1 MDIATGQH
9 YVDNLHVND
18 QQQLLCN
25 IRQVKN
31 LVIGSNKQKT
41 VIMLCGAVPRLLQ
54 LLGNETMPAKIL
66 VECAVVLGTLA
77 RGGEANRRALVEDGA
92 LPVALRGLAHS
103 DLKLVEACLR
113 FLRLIFTSPVAPINI
128 LYEDATIIP
137 HLIQLLSR
145 SLSTQENVA
154 SILAHCCKT
163 HEHQLI
169 LLQHGSVQALSPLL
183 SSNVPKVQLPALC
196 CFAAMCYENQQVS
209 SRVASASYN
218 GEPLYHHFN
227 SLLARNKPVK
237 MQLTAAKCLSYIR
250 KVGAL
255 RPDTDIIPMRALP
268 TLVRMCKKDMT
279 TEERVEGAE
288 TLAYLIEED
297 LDLQWTASFT
307 DHLITTLATYLKV
320 NEDQCTKSVNTS
332 MNSKDVSNLK
342 QAAFKVFASLGAND
356 EDIRKKIIQT
366 ENLME
371 EIELGLAD
379 NNTKVQLAAVR
390 CLHSLSRSV
399 QQLRTSFKDHEVW
412 KPLMEL
418 LSSPGNADV
427 LVVASS
433 TLCNLLLEFSPS
445 KERIVEAG
453 AVNLLCRLTEDLNPA
468 LRLNGVW
475 GLMNMAFQSKQE
487 IKNRILTKL
496 GNAQLFKLLSDSN
509 VDIIMKTLGLLRNLL
524 STKPDIDSIMEVHG
538 QDIIAVVI
546 IILEEDHPPCVKEQ
560 TLCILANIAD
570 GITAKNF
577 IMSNEDILK
586 KITNYMLH
594 GNVKLQIAATFCIL
608 NLVWKDEEGAKERQ
622 IKLKELGV
630 QKLLLQLR
638 SSCDQT
644 LLERVSAAIN
654 QFPSQY

>member
-1 MDIATGQH
+1 MDIATGQL
-9 YVDNLHVND
+9 YVDNLNVND
-18 QQQLLCN
+18 QHQLLFN

-41 VIMLCGAVPRLLQ
+41 MIMLCGAVPRLLQ
-54 LLGNETMPAKIL
+54 VLDNDSMSAEIL
-66 VECAVVLGTLA
+66 VECAVVLGSLA

-92 LPVALRGLAHS
+92 LTVALRGLAHS

-113 FLRLIFTSPVAPINI
+113 FLRLIFTSPVAPINA
-128 LYEDATIIP
+128 LYEDSTIIP
-137 HLIQLLSR
+137 HLVQLLSR

-163 HEHQLI
+163 YDHQLI
-169 LLQHGSVQALSPLL
+169 LLQHGSVRALSPLL
-183 SSNVPKVQLPALC
+183 LSNVPKVQLPALC

-209 SRVASASYN
+209 SAVASASYN
-218 GEPLYHHFN
+218 GEPLYHHF
-227 SLLARNKPVK
+227 SCLLARNKPVK
-237 MQLTAAKCLSYIR
+237 MQLAAAKCLSYIR
-250 KVGAL
+250 RVGAL

-268 TLVRMCKKDMT
+268 TLVRMCKKDMSI
-279 TEERVEGAE
+279 EERVDGAE

-307 DHLITTLATYLKV
+307 DHLITTLATYLKIT
-320 NEDQCTKSVNTS
+320 EDQCTKSNIDVTE
-332 MNSKDVSNLK
+332 VSNLK
-342 QAAFKVFASLGAND
+342 QAAFRVFASLGAND
-356 EDIRKKIIQT
+356 EDIRKKIIET
-366 ENLME
+366 ENLMSQ
-371 EIELGLAD
+371 IELCLAD
-379 NNTKVQLAAVR
+379 HNTKVQLAAVR

-418 LSSPGNADV
+418 LSSSGNADL

-445 KERIVEAG
+445 KEKIVEAG
-453 AVNLLCRLTEDLNPA
+453 AVDLLCRLTEELNPA

-475 GLMNMAFQSKQE
+475 GLMNMAFQSRQE
-487 IKNRILTKL
+487 IKNQILLKL

-524 STKPDIDSIMEVHG
+524 STKPDIDVIMEVHG
-538 QDIIAVVI
+538 QDIIAAVTV
-546 IILEEDHPPCVKEQ
+546 ILEEDHPPGVKEQ

-570 GITAKNF
+570 GVTAKNF

-594 GNVKLQIAATFCIL
+594 GNVKLQIAATFCIS

-622 IKLKELGV
+622 IKLKDLGV
-630 QKLLLQLR
+630 QKLLIQLR
-638 SSCDQT
+638 NSCDQT
-644 LLERVSAAIN
+644 LLEK
-654 QFPSQY
+654 